1 MIHWYMVNKGGMAT
15 LCTDKEDAEREAADA
30 QRVWPHMGPHRA
42 VQLVEASEAFAPADM
57 ATAAAQGFR
66 DGRASRSLPA
76 AGQEP
81 VARTAAER
89 DELFQ
94 AAIDFIRT
102 LTGME
107 PPPIEVA
114 PPEVFAPFRE
124 FVDKVQAITA
134 RAAPQPA
141 VAAGWVSVK
150 DRLPEAYVEVLLVLD
165 GKHVTT
171 GEYIEAY
178 LAEAR
183 RLHGDW
189 MPLPP
194 APSTEGESNG

>member
-1 MIHWYMVNKGGMAT
+1 M
-15 LCTDKEDAEREAADA
+15 
-30 QRVWPHMGPHRA
+30 
-42 VQLVEASEAFAPADM
+42 SEKP
-57 ATAAAQGFR
+57 R
-66 DGRASRSLPA
+66 
-76 AGQEP
+76 
-81 VARTAAER
+81 
-89 DELFQ
+89 
-94 AAIDFIRT
+94 
-102 LTGME
+102 
-107 PPPIEVA
+107 
-114 PPEVFAPFRE
+114 
-124 FVDKVQAITA
+124 KH
-134 RAAPQPA
+134 AAPQPA